1 MRFFLYIILIYHQVN
16 SFLKYVFHQA
26 LSSLPGGLYELLRS
40 VHIQNLKNDEVLLL
54 KDSRTLA
61 VLKDAGSLV
70 SDYLINHVLAR
81 QLVSVLN

>member
-1 MRFFLYIILIYHQVN
+1 MRIGEERL
-16 SFLKYVFHQA
+16 SFLNMYPQVRPFLRYVCRQA

-70 SDYLINHVLAR
+70 SDYLLNQVLPS
-81 QLVSVLN
+81 VSIL